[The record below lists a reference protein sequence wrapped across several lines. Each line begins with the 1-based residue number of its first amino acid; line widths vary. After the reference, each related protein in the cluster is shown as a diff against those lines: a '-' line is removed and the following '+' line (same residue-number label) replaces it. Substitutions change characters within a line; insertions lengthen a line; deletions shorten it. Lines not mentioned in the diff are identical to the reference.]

1 MQVNAQDIIDSVDL
15 GKSEAFLPV
24 YESIVNSIISLI
36 KSNNDKGKIEVFI
49 ERKTAQPV
57 EGELFDNNVLPI
69 KNISIVDNGEGFTDA
84 NFKSFNAPFS
94 KTNKKYGC
102 KGIGRFTMLAMFRQ
116 IDVFSVYEENGQFY
130 ERTFSF
136 NAEKEIFN
144 HKKCPLNDVHNLQTK
159 VNLVDCYNQ
168 ELEPYTAKKL
178 EDIAKGIKNHCFIYH
193 LCNQL
198 PAINVN
204 ENIAG
209 EWQSF
214 DVKQFFKLEAKDKEK
229 TIFVK
234 QQKFDLYILR
244 NTKENNR
251 KYNYV
256 TFCANSRTVG
266 NKKELSKVDSL
277 YMYPITEN
285 GESKFLDVFVVSPY
299 LDSHINNTR
308 TGFKIPECNDGLFE
322 NENID
327 KITIEDILKAIAEAV
342 AGMYETFAKETKK
355 RTVEEARDYIKNE
368 APQYRSFLFRQDVLD
383 RMPPHLSSEKK
394 DEFFHKEAYLAEK
407 KLDEKINE
415 FVAQRDLNENSIEE
429 MQHCMK
435 ETTAYNS
442 DKLANYVM
450 RRKAVIKLFRKMLDA
465 RQDGKY
471 ELESLI
477 HNLIFPMGLTNKEIT
492 YQYHNLWL
500 LDERFATYQFI
511 ASDKSITSFTKK
523 RSSLEPDLVL
533 IDKLKEQSLL
543 DNRISFGTEDAG
555 EIDSMVVFEFK
566 RPGDTAHQ
574 KNRRDMTWDF
584 ADLVNKYFDTFMYGT
599 PKKNYRGNPVDV
611 KEDTPKFGYIIMDII
626 PKDLESYNLKH
637 GWRRTPFGSYYKIYP
652 DLNLHLETITFQ
664 NLLKNVEKRMNPFFD
679 NLFAQQSL

>member
-1 MQVNAQDIIDSVDL
+1 M
-15 GKSEAFLPV
+15 
-24 YESIVNSIISLI
+24 
-36 KSNNDKGKIEVFI
+36 
-49 ERKTAQPV
+49 
-57 EGELFDNNVLPI
+57 
-69 KNISIVDNGEGFTDA
+69 
-84 NFKSFNAPFS
+84 
-94 KTNKKYGC
+94 
-102 KGIGRFTMLAMFRQ
+102 
-116 IDVFSVYEENGQFY
+116 
-130 ERTFSF
+130 
-136 NAEKEIFN
+136 
-144 HKKCPLNDVHNLQTK
+144 
-159 VNLVDCYNQ
+159 
-168 ELEPYTAKKL
+168 
-178 EDIAKGIKNHCFIYH
+178 
-193 LCNQL
+193 
-198 PAINVN
+198 
-204 ENIAG
+204 
-209 EWQSF
+209 
-214 DVKQFFKLEAKDKEK
+214 
-229 TIFVK
+229 
-234 QQKFDLYILR
+234 
-244 NTKENNR
+244 
-251 KYNYV
+251 
-256 TFCANSRTVG
+256 
-266 NKKELSKVDSL
+266 
-277 YMYPITEN
+277 
-285 GESKFLDVFVVSPY
+285 
-299 LDSHINNTR
+299 
-308 TGFKIPECNDGLFE
+308 
-322 NENID
+322 
-327 KITIEDILKAIAEAV
+327 
-342 AGMYETFAKETKK
+342 
-355 RTVEEARDYIKNE
+355 IKNE

-450 RRKAVIKLFRKMLDA
+450 RRKAVIKLFRKMLDV

-637 GWRRTPFGSYYKIYP
+637 GWRKTPFGSYYKIYP